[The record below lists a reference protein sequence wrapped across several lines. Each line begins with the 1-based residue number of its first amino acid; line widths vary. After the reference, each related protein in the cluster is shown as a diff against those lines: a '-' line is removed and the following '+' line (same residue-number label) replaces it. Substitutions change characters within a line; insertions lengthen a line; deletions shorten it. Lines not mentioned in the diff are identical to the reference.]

1 MVYLR
6 IVDTSQ
12 DNTLTFETVDLSEFY
27 GGGAD
32 SGADSGFSTN
42 IIVLTEHEQTLINM
56 LLAHLMEKSMETF
69 DDLQTRI
76 ENMRRLA
83 ESIAYFPSLL
93 QRQMIMGEERT
104 QTTLVESLVKHLD
117 GDKILYLPSKA
128 TLGKGF
134 LIVKYHTFS
143 SMCRLAE
150 AFGLDAEDVK
160 QFEDTTMGLLFTMMA
175 EDVYLDLIN
184 NTSIHIDI
192 RRRIAKSL
200 IVLWEH
206 RWDQNIVDIAPVL
219 REVWEAR
226 RTLAPAFGTMVGTS
240 ELLLISIQMGE
251 SWNKFLKMRLADKDV
266 SQAMEEFLFGLSYE
280 QIIKLKQNLRERG
293 VAAIGRD
300 EISAFLGQPV
310 KIDLSSDLRDFYMSY
325 SIRRDNARARKRL
338 GLEGPHN
345 TLEDHFLR
353 FIFEESKE

>member
-1 MVYLR
+1 MNEV
-6 IVDTSQ
+6 Q
-12 DNTLTFETVDLSEFY
+12 DNDLNFESVDISEFY
-27 GGGAD
+27 GD
-32 SGADSGFSTN
+32 SASNTDDAFSTN
-42 IIVLTEHEQTLINM
+42 IIVLTEHEQTLINI
-56 LLAHLMEKSMETF
+56 LLAHLMETSMETF
-69 DDLQTRI
+69 DDLQSRI
-76 ENMRRLA
+76 SNMQRLA
-83 ESIAYFPSLL
+83 ASIAYFPSLL
-93 QRQMIMGEERT
+93 HRQMIMGEERT

-117 GDKILYLPSKA
+117 GDKILHLPSKA

-150 AFGLDAEDVK
+150 ASGLDKEDIQ
-160 QFEDTTMGLLFTMMA
+160 QFQDTTMGILFTMMA

-192 RRRIAKSL
+192 RRRIAQSL

-219 REVWEAR
+219 RDVWEAR
-226 RTLAPAFGTMVGTS
+226 RKLAPAFGTMVGTS

-251 SWNKFLKMRLADKDV
+251 NWNKFLKMRLSDKDV

-280 QIIKLKQNLRERG
+280 QVVKLKNILREKG

-300 EISAFLGQPV
+300 EISSFLGQPV

-325 SIRRDNARARKRL
+325 SVRRDNARARKRL

-353 FIFEESKE
+353 FIFEETKE